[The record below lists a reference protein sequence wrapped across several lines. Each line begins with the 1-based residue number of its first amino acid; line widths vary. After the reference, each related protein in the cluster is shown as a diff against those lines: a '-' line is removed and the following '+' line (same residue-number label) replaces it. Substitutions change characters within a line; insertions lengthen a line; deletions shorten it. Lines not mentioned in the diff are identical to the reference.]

1 MKRRKEIALAFSRV
15 SHTEVFVEGFLKY
28 AEERA
33 RKWSFVVPP
42 EAHLVSIVNL
52 RGWTGDGIVAA
63 LNTPQEAR
71 CARNFHLPIVNIS
84 GALAESPV
92 PRSMVDNR
100 RVGQLAAEHLLDRG
114 FRHFAYYGTDGL
126 AYSKQ
131 RLSGF
136 CDTLALSE
144 FEVQSL
150 FVASTFHLSGN
161 VWLRQQRELAAWLH
175 KIPTPFGLLAV
186 SDDRAR
192 QVITACH
199 ELGLKVPDQVAVIG
213 VDDQQIICE
222 HCHPAISSIARN
234 NIEEGYQ
241 AARLLDRMLQKQP
254 ISAKDFLIPPLGV
267 VARESTAT
275 VAVSDERLRAAITYF
290 QANIEEPVSVEEMCR
305 HIGVSRRWLEY
316 AFRKALGE
324 SPFNYIR
331 RMRLAHARR
340 LLAEERE
347 VKINRI
353 ARRTGYSSANQL
365 AKAFRHEYG
374 ESPRDY
380 RKSLEL

>member
-1 MKRRKEIALAFSRV
+1 VRRRKEIALAFSRV
-15 SHTEVFVEGFLKY
+15 SHTEVFIEGFLKY
-28 AEERA
+28 AEERNC
-33 RKWSFVVPP
+33 KWSFVVPP

-52 RGWTGDGIVAA
+52 RGWTGDGVVAA

-71 CARNFHLPIVNIS
+71 CARKFHLPIVNIS

-92 PRSMVDNR
+92 PRSMVDNC

-114 FRHFAYYGTDGL
+114 FRHFAYYGTEGL

-131 RLSGF
+131 RLLGFRNALAQSG
-136 CDTLALSE
+136 

-150 FVASTFHLSGN
+150 LAVSTFHLSGN
-161 VWLRQQRELAAWLH
+161 VWLRQQRDLTAWLH
-175 KIPTPFGLLAV
+175 ELPTPCGLLAV

-192 QVITACH
+192 QLITACH
-199 ELGLKVPDQVAVIG
+199 ELGLNVPEQVAVIG
-213 VDDQQIICE
+213 VDDQQIICD
-222 HCHPAISSIARN
+222 HCHPTISSIARD
-234 NIEEGYQ
+234 NIQEGYQ
-241 AARLLDRMLQKQP
+241 AARLLDRLLQHRPVKAADQ
-254 ISAKDFLIPPLGV
+254 LIPPRGI

-275 VAVSDERLRAAITYF
+275 VAVGDERLREALEYF
-290 QANIEEPVSVEEMCR
+290 QANIEEPVSVEEMCK
-305 HIGVSRRWLEY
+305 HIGFSRRWLEY

-331 RMRLAHARR
+331 RTRLAHARR
-340 LLAEERE
+340 LLAEERD

-365 AKAFRHEYG
+365 AKAFRLEYG
-374 ESPRDY
+374 MSPRDY
-380 RKSLEL
+380 RKTLER